1 MKLTKFQKI
10 LLVSVALVVFFGFM
24 DSLGFQMFSQVG
36 GYSGQVYNSIFDSW
50 MGFFWT
56 FAFALILVV
65 ALVYYLLKKDK
76 SEALALITTPVLL
89 VLGGLEDISYYIFT
103 GHPYWGTE
111 MPWLWN
117 NFFMRTIAQIM
128 GKDTITDI
136 TLIVSVGV
144 SIGLAY
150 FIYKKLE
157 RARW

>member
-1 MKLTKFQKI
+1 MKLSKFQKI

-24 DSLGFQMFSQVG
+24 DSLGFLMWQNVG
-36 GYSGQVYNSIFDSW
+36 GFLGDIYLSLENAYMS
-50 MGFFWT
+50 FFWT
-56 FAFALILVV
+56 FALALILVV
-65 ALVYYLLKKDK
+65 ALVYYLLKKDR

-150 FIYKKLE
+150 LIYKKLE
-157 RARW
+157 RAKW